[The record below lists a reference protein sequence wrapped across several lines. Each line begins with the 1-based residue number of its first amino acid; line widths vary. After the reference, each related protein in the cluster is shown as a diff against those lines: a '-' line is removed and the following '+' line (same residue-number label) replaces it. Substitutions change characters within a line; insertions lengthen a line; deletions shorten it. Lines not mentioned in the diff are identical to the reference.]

1 MSDASIL
8 AEVKRRLLKSA
19 AKKAG
24 MEAICKRV
32 EKNLC
37 AACGGV
43 FGKLTKH
50 QKTNRACEMGIG
62 PFDWRN
68 VELVIGDAIKA
79 GELHVT
85 NGYVWVPGPA
95 PVFGEP
101 PPEKKRKKKE
111 KPPDPR
117 QLELV
122 R

>member
-1 MSDASIL
+1 MSDAAIL

-24 MEAICKRV
+24 VEALIHGV
-32 EKNLC
+32 EKRLC
-37 AACGGV
+37 PKCGGI
-43 FGKLTKH
+43 FKSLPKH
-50 QKTNRACEMGIG
+50 EKADPNCKKTAGW
-62 PFDWRN
+62 FDWRD
-68 VELVIGDAIKA
+68 VERVIAAAIKS

>member
-1 MSDASIL
+1 MSDAAIL
-8 AEVKRRLLKSA
+8 AEVKRRLQRSA

-37 AACGGV
+37 AVCGAV
-43 FGKLTKH
+43 FGRLAKH
-50 QKTNRACEMGIG
+50 QKTDPDCQKGVG
-62 PFDWRN
+62 PHDWRD
-68 VELVIGDAIKA
+68 VERVIAAAIKS